1 MRNLRHAIRL
11 GGATSLSVMQH
22 RQVDPADHGAP
33 GSPAHPAPI
42 VTLTVNPALDVS
54 TSTETLMAEHK
65 MRCGPSRVHPGGG
78 GVNVSRVIER
88 LGGHSTVI
96 YAVGGATGQAY
107 RQLLEE
113 EGLIGRAIGIAGATR
128 ENITID
134 ETSTGKQFRF
144 VLQGPQV
151 SETEWMRCLQ
161 ATEAAMHL
169 GGYVVP
175 SGSLAPGM
183 PDDFYA
189 RVARRARDLG
199 VRCVVDASGDA
210 LAEAVDEGVYL
221 VKPSGR
227 ELGEL
232 VGAPT
237 LTIDE
242 KIDAASELVGR
253 GRVEVVALTLGGDGA
268 VLVTADGVT
277 RLASPPITVRSTVG
291 AGDSFLG
298 AMVLRLAQGHDLAAA
313 FRAGVA
319 AGAATATTEA
329 TELCH
334 RDDVERFEAQLA
346 AG

>member
-1 MRNLRHAIRL
+1 MAHLSAAS
-11 GGATSLSVMQH
+11 ATAS
-22 RQVDPADHGAP
+22 A
-33 GSPAHPAPI
+33 AHPAPI

-113 EGLIGRAIGIAGATR
+113 EGLIGRAIGIDGSTR

-134 ETSTGKQFRF
+134 ETSTGKQYRF
-144 VLQGPQV
+144 VLQGPSLTE
-151 SETEWMRCLQ
+151 SEWTTCLR
-161 ATEAAMHL
+161 ATESAMHL

-189 RVARRARDLG
+189 RVAHHARELG
-199 VRCVVDASGDA
+199 VRCVLDASGEA
-210 LAEAVDEGVYL
+210 LAAAVDEGVYL

-242 KIDAASELVGR
+242 KIEAARELVGR
-253 GRVEVVALTLGGDGA
+253 GRVEIVALTLGGDGA
-268 VLVTADGVT
+268 VLVTAEGAT
-277 RLASPPITVRSTVG
+277 RLASPLITVRSTVG

-298 AMVLRLAQGHDLAAA
+298 AMVLRLAQGHDLATA
-313 FRAGVA
+313 FRGGVA

-334 RDDVERFEAQLA
+334 RDDVERFERQLA
-346 AG
+346 YD

>member
-1 MRNLRHAIRL
+1 MA
-11 GGATSLSVMQH
+11 H
-22 RQVDPADHGAP
+22 RPTA
-33 GSPAHPAPI
+33 I

-54 TSTETLMAEHK
+54 TTTETVMPEHK
-65 MRCGPSRVHPGGG
+65 MRCGPSRVDPGGG

-88 LGGHSTVI
+88 LGGHSTAI

-107 RQLLEE
+107 RQLLEA
-113 EGLIGRAIGIAGATR
+113 EGIIGLAIGIAGSTR
-128 ENITID
+128 QNVTVD
-134 ETSTGKQFRF
+134 ETSTGQQFRF
-144 VLQGPQV
+144 VLQGPQLTE
-151 SETEWMRCLQ
+151 SEWMQCLT
-161 ATEAAMHL
+161 ATDAAMNL

-189 RVARRARDLG
+189 RVARRARELG
-199 VRCVVDASGDA
+199 VRCIVDASGDA
-210 LAEAVDEGVYL
+210 LAAAVEEGVYL

-232 VGAPT
+232 VGAT
-237 LTIDE
+237 VMTIDE
-242 KIDAASELVGR
+242 KVEAARELVGR

-268 VLVTADGVT
+268 VLVTAESVT
-277 RLASPPITVRSTVG
+277 RLASPPITVKSTVG
-291 AGDSFLG
+291 AGDSFLA

-313 FRAGVA
+313 FRGGVA

-334 RDDVERFEAQLA
+334 RDDVERFESELA
-346 AG
+346 GSAR

>member
-1 MRNLRHAIRL
+1 MAHSSA
-11 GGATSLSVMQH
+11 AS
-22 RQVDPADHGAP
+22 A
-33 GSPAHPAPI
+33 AHPAPI

-65 MRCGPSRVHPGGG
+65 MRCGPSRVNPGGG
-78 GVNVSRVIER
+78 GINVSRVVER
-88 LGGHSTVI
+88 LGGHSTAI

-107 RQLLEE
+107 RQLLED
-113 EGLIGRAIGIAGATR
+113 EGLMGRAIPIAGSTR

-144 VLQGPQV
+144 VLQGPAL
-151 SETEWMRCLQ
+151 TEAEWAQCLS
-161 ATEAAMHL
+161 ATETAMSG
-169 GGYVVP
+169 GGYVVA
-175 SGSLAPGM
+175 SGSIAPGV
-183 PDDFYA
+183 PDDIYA
-189 RVARRARDLG
+189 RVARRARELG
-199 VRCVVDASGDA
+199 VRCVVDASGPS
-210 LAEAVDEGVYL
+210 LAAAVDEGVYL

-242 KIDAASELVGR
+242 KIEAARELVGR
-253 GRVEVVALTLGGDGA
+253 GRVQIVALTLGADGA
-268 VLVTADGVT
+268 VLVTADSVT

-291 AGDSFLG
+291 AGDSFLA

-334 RDDVERFEAQLA
+334 RDDVELFERELVGAER
-346 AG
+346 